1 MTRIIFGTL
10 EDVKNH
16 LALLW
21 LRQKKYGN
29 NNIQNINIRKKKKL
43 VNIFMTR
50 SYN

>member
-16 LALLW
+16 FTLLW
-21 LRQKKYGN
+21 LYDKKKYGN
-29 NNIQNINIRKKKKL
+29 NNIQNIIYKKKL